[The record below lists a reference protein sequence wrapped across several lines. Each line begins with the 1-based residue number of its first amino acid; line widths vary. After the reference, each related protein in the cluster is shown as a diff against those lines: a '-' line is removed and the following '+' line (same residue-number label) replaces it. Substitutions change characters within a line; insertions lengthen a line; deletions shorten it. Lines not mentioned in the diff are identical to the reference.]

1 MFKINRRNLL
11 CVDGAYF
18 SSNKRKTAAALQ
30 SLDIEATEEE
40 QLGIKTDTE
49 NATKY
54 HDTRDMEELQSSGV
68 EPIYYMHQIL
78 I

>member
-40 QLGIKTDTE
+40 QLGIKADTE

-54 HDTRDMEELQSSGV
+54 RDMEELQSSGV

>member
-1 MFKINRRNLL
+1 MYKINRRNLL

-18 SSNKRKTAAALQ
+18 SSNKRKLAAALQ

-40 QLGIKTDTE
+40 QLGIKADTE
-49 NATKY
+49 N
-54 HDTRDMEELQSSGV
+54 TRDMEEVPSSGV

>member
-1 MFKINRRNLL
+1 MLNINRFDLL

-18 SSNKRKTAAALQ
+18 SSDKRKTVAALQ

-40 QLGIKTDTE
+40 QLAIKADTE

-54 HDTRDMEELQSSGV
+54 LGTRGLEVQSSGD
-68 EPIYYMHQIL
+68 EHIYYMQQIL